1 MKDIVRQA
9 FLAALFYEDP
19 PPPPPPPPYPFPLY
33 SLTLFLNFV
42 QTPLPTLFAAFFLW
56 LNVTSATSNVLVLVW
71 YYRLKLVEPCYLCTS
86 GNMLCVLCNK
96 ASNLLKVWHKL
107 LSFCQHSDL
116 ISKTQTN
123 TQTTQIPIDWNKYK
137 KLVTT

>member
-19 PPPPPPPPYPFPLY
+19 PPPPPPPYPFPLD

-56 LNVTSATSNVLVLVW
+56 LNVTSATSNVLVLV
-71 YYRLKLVEPCYLCTS
+71 
-86 GNMLCVLCNK
+86 
-96 ASNLLKVWHKL
+96 
-107 LSFCQHSDL
+107 
-116 ISKTQTN
+116 
-123 TQTTQIPIDWNKYK
+123 
-137 KLVTT
+137 